1 MNANSASNSPIPIS
15 SQPPST
21 HPTVFN
27 PDTPSTSRVR
37 KRSNNKRK
45 VPVENLDFN
54 MDSDNSISSLSDSE
68 DDFMDYSSPSS
79 SDDEEQPSTNN
90 EPVPI
95 EGYNH

>member
-1 MNANSASNSPIPIS
+1 
-15 SQPPST
+15 
-21 HPTVFN
+21 
-27 PDTPSTSRVR
+27 
-37 KRSNNKRK
+37 
-45 VPVENLDFN
+45 